1 MTKQL
6 TDAEIEARLFK
17 AERELAAEKDP
28 KKIRSRR
35 ARVERYKGFLTM
47 GMEGRTK
54 ARVKANEKI
63 FGDKHSPRRFR

>member
-1 MTKQL
+1 MT
-6 TDAEIEARLFK
+6 
-17 AERELAAEKDP
+17 
-28 KKIRSRR
+28 
-35 ARVERYKGFLTM
+35 LTM